1 MPKDHGDINIA
12 IEIYLINMA
21 LIHKESSY
29 CAKSELDL
37 FTVPPTQLC
46 IDRNVTVKYRPTIP
60 LTGNGLIEF
69 QIDGSDDFTD
79 LSQTYLYL
87 KVQIITSDGKPL
99 QESDVVAPANLF
111 LHSLFSKIEVKL
123 NGCQVCSMN
132 NYVYPYRAILETL
145 LSYGEEA
152 KTSHL
157 ESELFY
163 KDPAGAME
171 DMAAEGENEG
181 FQDRYQFCKES
192 KNIEMMGRLHH
203 DMFQQEKLLL
213 NKVDINII
221 LS

>member
-1 MPKDHGDINIA
+1 
-12 IEIYLINMA
+12 MA

-46 IDRNVTVKYRPTIP
+46 IDRNVTVEYRPTTP
-60 LTGNGLIEF
+60 LTGNGPIEF

-99 QESDVVAPANLF
+99 QESNVVTPANLF
-111 LHSLFSKIEVKL
+111 LHSLFSKIKVKL

-132 NYVYPYRAILETL
+132 NCVHPYRAMLETL

-163 KDPAGAME
+163 KDTADAME
-171 DMAAEGENEG
+171 DMGAEGENEG
-181 FQDRYQFCKES
+181 FQDRYQFCKEN

-221 LS
+221 LSQSEDEFFC